1 VGDRQQ
7 VDSEAAMAPPR
18 LWAMDGIEGEEEECC
33 VEQEEFD
40 ELMGV
45 RNRRWGHERKKIDA
59 RSPWSRQRRRRRR
72 GHVTPPS
79 YRATGRAVGGH
90 PSLKHSCFF
99 LFFMMECPLIY
110 TINSVWDF

>member
-18 LWAMDGIEGEEEECC
+18 LWAMDGTEGEEEECC

-45 RNRRWGHERKKIDA
+45 RNRRWGHESKKIDA

-72 GHVTPPS
+72 GHVTPPPPPIV
-79 YRATGRAVGGH
+79 RRVAR
-90 PSLKHSCFF
+90 
-99 LFFMMECPLIY
+99 
-110 TINSVWDF
+110 